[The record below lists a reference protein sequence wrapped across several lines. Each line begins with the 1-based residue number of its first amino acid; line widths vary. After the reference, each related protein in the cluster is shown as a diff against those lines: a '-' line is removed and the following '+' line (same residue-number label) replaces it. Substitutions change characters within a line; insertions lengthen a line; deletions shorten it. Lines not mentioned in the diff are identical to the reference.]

1 MKLPAL
7 WIALAFACG
16 IAVSKHAPG
25 SIPFWAIATAAL
37 IILAIGLLAFT
48 NKLAMPAAFAIC
60 AWLAMGILGAHL
72 EQNAVPHN
80 DVARLVSR
88 GTLDL
93 AEPLR
98 WFGQLR
104 DDPEPTPLGWRYVID
119 LHGVERAGQVLPISG
134 GLRLTYYRGDNREPP
149 PGLRAGGNVEA
160 LCRARIPRNY
170 LDPGAFDERTYLARE
185 NIEIL
190 GSLRSAQL
198 LRSTVPSKISLARRL
213 ARARGDL
220 LERVSRLY
228 AGNPE
233 QIAVLRAM
241 LLGDRNFVNSDLAET
256 FQKTAAFHVL
266 VLAGLHVAALT
277 AFFWWLSRVLRLPL
291 PLTTALTLLALVGY
305 VAIVQDRPPILR
317 AALMAGVFLCARLF
331 FRRVALVNTVALAAC
346 ILLLFHPSELFD
358 SSFQLSFLAAGVIA
372 SLAIPWIDCTSS
384 PYRRALDHLGDITR
398 DRLHSPRAAQLRL
411 DLRSLW
417 RLAEA
422 KAPRILHRQIG
433 MFVAFP
439 IRCGLRVWDLF
450 VLSFCIQLGMLPLLA
465 ADFHRVSLS
474 GPVDNVFA
482 VLLTALIVPLG
493 FAALA
498 LSYLWSALGAVF
510 AKLETFLV
518 AALLATVRWFSQL
531 PHFSWRIPGPPSWLL
546 VAFFAALVL
555 LATLAWS
562 RAESHREQNP
572 QLSSPHARLPERIAL
587 IAVLALAG
595 LVSIYPFA
603 PNLHVGRLEATVL
616 DVGQGD
622 SIFVAFPDNRTM
634 LIDGGGLTG
643 EVNIG
648 GYHTGFDVGEQVV
661 SPYLWSRGITRLDVV
676 LLTHAH
682 HDHIDGLRAVL
693 NNFQVGELWVGR
705 DENSAAYRDLLAE
718 AAAHHVPV
726 VHRLAGQAFDW
737 NGTSG
742 EILWPDSADAAP
754 QAANNDSVVLRV
766 GLGVIHFLL
775 PGDAERQVEDV
786 LTQDADPLQSDF
798 LKVPHHGSKTSST
811 EDFLKA
817 VNPRIAVVSVGE
829 DNPYGQPNPAT
840 VARYTQLGVRF
851 YETDRDGAVTILTDG
866 RSITAQPFAK
876 HALLTKPPVTAAS
889 AFWRTESQSPQ

>member
-7 WIALAFACG
+7 WIALAFAGG
-16 IAVSKHAPG
+16 IAASISAPG
-25 SIPFWAIATAAL
+25 SISFWTAVTAAL

-48 NKLAMPAAFAIC
+48 NKLVAPAALAVC
-60 AWLAMGILGAHL
+60 AWLALGILGAHL
-72 EQNAVPHN
+72 EQSAVPQN
-80 DVARLVSR
+80 DIARLVAR

-104 DDPEPTPLGWRYVID
+104 DDPEPTPLGWRYIID
-119 LHGVERAGQVLPISG
+119 LRGVEHAGQLLPVSG
-134 GLRLTYYRGDNREPP
+134 GLRLTYYRSDKSESPP
-149 PGLRAGGNVEA
+149 TLRAGDNVEA

-170 LDPGAFDERTYLARE
+170 LDPGAFDERTYLARQ
-185 NIEIL
+185 NIGLL
-190 GSLRSAQL
+190 GSLRSSEL
-198 LRSTVPSKISLARRL
+198 LRANNPATISLAQHLGRL
-213 ARARGDL
+213 RGDL
-220 LERVSRLY
+220 LSRVTQLY
-228 AGNPE
+228 SGRPNE
-233 QIAVLRAM
+233 IAVLRAM
-241 LLGDRNFVNSDLAET
+241 LLGDRNFVNSDLAES

-277 AFFWWLSRVLRLPL
+277 AFFWWLGRILRLPL

-305 VAIVQDRPPILR
+305 VAVVQDRPPILR

-346 ILLLFHPSELFD
+346 ILLLFHPTELFD

-372 SLAIPWIDCTSS
+372 ALAIPWIDCTSS

-422 KAPRILHRQIG
+422 KIPHARQMHIG
-433 MFVAFP
+433 RLVALP

-498 LSYLWSALGAVF
+498 FSCLWSALGAVF
-510 AKLETFLV
+510 ARLEAFLV

-531 PHFSWRIPGPPSWLL
+531 THFSWIIPGPPLWLL
-546 VAFFAALVL
+546 VAFFATLVL

-562 RAESHREQNP
+562 RAESHHEQSP
-572 QLSSPHARLPERIAL
+572 QLPAPRARLKERISL
-587 IAVLALAG
+587 IAVLALG
-595 LVSIYPFA
+595 CLVSSYPFP
-603 PNLHVGRLEATVL
+603 PNLNAGKLEASVL

-622 SIFVAFPDNRTM
+622 SIFVAFPDRRTM

-661 SPYLWSRGITRLDVV
+661 SPYLWSRGIKRLDVV

-693 NNFQVGELWVGR
+693 NNFKVGELWVGR
-705 DENSAAYRDLLAE
+705 DENSPAYRDLLAE
-718 AAAHHVPV
+718 AADHHIPV
-726 VHRLAGQAFDW
+726 VHRLAGQIFNWD
-737 NGTSG
+737 GTSG
-742 EILWPDSADAAP
+742 QILWPDSADAAP
-754 QAANNDSVVLRV
+754 EAANNDSVVLRV
-766 GLGVIHFLL
+766 GLGTIHFLL

-786 LTQDADPLQSDF
+786 LTQDANPLQSDF
-798 LKVPHHGSKTSST
+798 LKVPHRGSKTSST

-840 VARYTQLGVRF
+840 VARYAQLGIRF

-866 RSITAQPFAK
+866 RSITAQPFK
-876 HALLTKPPVTAAS
+876 NVP
-889 AFWRTESQSPQ
+889 R

>member
-1 MKLPAL
+1 LLFFSFTKR
-7 WIALAFACG
+7 
-16 IAVSKHAPG
+16 
-25 SIPFWAIATAAL
+25 
-37 IILAIGLLAFT
+37 LAISAV
-48 NKLAMPAAFAIC
+48 LAMC
-60 AWLAMGILGAHL
+60 AWLSIGILGARL
-72 EQNAVPHN
+72 EQNSLPQN
-80 DVARLVSR
+80 DVVRLVSR
-88 GTLDL
+88 RTLDIT
-93 AEPLR
+93 EPLR

-104 DDPEPTPLGWRYVID
+104 HDPEPTPLGWRYIID
-119 LHGVERAGQVLPISG
+119 LRGVEHAGQVLSVSG
-134 GLRLTYYRGDNREPP
+134 GFRLTYYRGDDSESPP
-149 PGLRAGGNVEA
+149 NLRAGDDVEA
-160 LCRARIPRNY
+160 LCRARVPRNY
-170 LDPGAFDERTYLARE
+170 LDPGAFDERAYLARQ
-185 NIEIL
+185 NIELL
-190 GSLRSAQL
+190 GSLRSAEL
-198 LRSTVPSKISLARRL
+198 LRSTVPSKISLAQHL

-220 LERVSRLY
+220 VTKISQLY
-228 AGNPE
+228 SGKPD

-241 LLGDRNFVNSDLAET
+241 LLGDRNFVSSDLAET

-277 AFFWWLSRVLRLPL
+277 AFFWWLGRILRLPL
-291 PLTTALTLLALVGY
+291 PLTAALTLVALIGY

-317 AALMAGVFLCARLF
+317 AALMAGAFLSARLF
-331 FRRVALVNTVALAAC
+331 FRRVTLVNTVALAAW

-372 SLAIPWIDCTSS
+372 GLALPWIDCTSG
-384 PYRRALDHLGDITR
+384 PYRRALNHLGDATR
-398 DRLHSPRAAQLRL
+398 DRLHSPGATQLRL
-411 DLRSLW
+411 DLRALW
-417 RLAEA
+417 HALET
-422 KAPRILHRQIG
+422 KTPRVLRARVGRCISW
-433 MFVAFP
+433 P

-498 LSYLWSALGAVF
+498 VSYLWSTLGAVVVKTE
-510 AKLETFLV
+510 AILV
-518 AALLATVRWFSQL
+518 AALLETVRWFSKL
-531 PHFSWRIPGPPSWLL
+531 PHLSWRIPGPPSWLL
-546 VAFFAALVL
+546 IAFFAALIF
-555 LATLAWS
+555 LAKLAWS
-562 RAESHREQNP
+562 RGESHREQNP
-572 QLSSPHARLPERIAL
+572 QLPSPSATAAERLAFIAAL
-587 IAVLALAG
+587 VLAC
-595 LVSIYPFA
+595 LVSAYPFA
-603 PNLHVGRLEATVL
+603 PHLHAGKLEATVL

-622 SIFVAFPDNRTM
+622 SIFVAFPDKRTM

-661 SPYLWSRGITRLDVV
+661 SPYLWSRGIKRLDVV

-682 HDHIDGLRAVL
+682 HDHIDGLHAVL

-718 AAAHHVPV
+718 AAAHRIPIA
-726 VHRLAGQAFDW
+726 HRLAGQSFNWD
-737 NGTSG
+737 GTSG

-754 QAANNDSVVLRV
+754 EPANNDSVVLRIGV
-766 GLGVIHFLL
+766 GVIHFLL

-786 LTQDADPLQSDF
+786 LTRDADPLQSDF

-811 EDFLKA
+811 EDFLKE

-840 VARYTQLGVRF
+840 VAHYTELGVRL
-851 YETDRDGAVTILTDG
+851 YQTDRDGAVTVLTDG
-866 RSITAQPFAK
+866 RSITAQPFA
-876 HALLTKPPVTAAS
+876 HAPH
-889 AFWRTESQSPQ
+889 